1 MLSRML
7 SPLLLLLLLVLFSAN
22 VLAQEFPIEVFEYI
36 DNTRVVAFVNEAD
49 IDKTLHWT
57 PFEGPLPLTL
67 TDALKA
73 IQSYVATDP
82 DLANAVLSGVELKQV
97 PHHEG
102 YWHYLVRM
110 KTFADGRPT
119 SHYFIVLM
127 DGKIVSGIKEPETF
141 K

>member
-1 MLSRML
+1 MLSRIL
-7 SPLLLLLLLVLFSAN
+7 PPLLLVLFSAN
-22 VLAQEFPIEVFEYI
+22 ALAQEFPVEVFEYI

-73 IQSYVATDP
+73 IQDYVATCPELTD
-82 DLANAVLSGVELKQV
+82 AVLSGVELKPV

-110 KTFADGRPT
+110 KTFTNGRPL

-127 DGKIVSGIKEPETF
+127 DGKIVAGLREPEMV

>member
-1 MLSRML
+1 MFSRML
-7 SPLLLLLLLVLFSAN
+7 PLLLVLFSAN
-22 VLAQEFPIEVFEYI
+22 VLAREFPIEIFEYI

-73 IQSYVATDP
+73 IEAYIKTNP
-82 DLANAVLSGVELKQV
+82 ELTNAVLSGVELKPV

-102 YWHYLVRM
+102 SWNYLVRM
-110 KTFADGRPT
+110 KTFADGKPV

-127 DGKIVSGIKEPETF
+127 DGKIVSGLKEPEMV

>member
-1 MLSRML
+1 MFSRML
-7 SPLLLLLLLVLFSAN
+7 PLLLVLFSAN
-22 VLAQEFPIEVFEYI
+22 VLAREFPIEIFEYI

-73 IQSYVATDP
+73 IEAYIKTNP
-82 DLANAVLSGVELKQV
+82 ELTNAVLSGVELKPV

-102 YWHYLVRM
+102 YWNYLVRM
-110 KTFADGRPT
+110 KTFADGKPV

-127 DGKIVSGIKEPETF
+127 DGKIVSGLKEPEMV